1 MILRYAHLAV
11 TPDVNGPGNRLTL
24 WVQGCRRGCPGCFN
38 PDLQDPLGGRADTAG
53 AIAERA
59 LAMAPWEGVSLS
71 GGEPFDQ
78 AGPVAAFVRVLGE
91 RLGRSFDVIAFT
103 GYRLGDLRAGARD
116 QGELLSLVDLL
127 IDGPYRAELPP
138 APPLRGSANQ
148 RCLPLT
154 PRGARLL
161 RRATSS
167 RPEVAVTI
175 GPSGEIL
182 LSGFPSP
189 QLLRSLRS
197 RLRAG

>member
-11 TPDVNGPGNRLTL
+11 TPGVNGPGNRLTL

-38 PDLQDPLGGRADTAG
+38 PDLQDPLGGGADTAE
-53 AIAERA
+53 AVAERTLA
-59 LAMAPWEGVSLS
+59 LGPWEGVSLS

-78 AGPVAAFVRVLGE
+78 AGPVAAFVRALGE
-91 RLGRSFDVIAFT
+91 RRGRPLDVIAFT
-103 GYRLGDLRAGARD
+103 GYRLEDLRAGTRD
-116 QGELLSLVDLL
+116 QRDLLSLVDLL
-127 IDGPYRAELPP
+127 IDGPYRADLPP

-161 RRATSS
+161 RRAEAS

-175 GPSGEIL
+175 GPTGEIL

-197 RLRAG
+197 RLRPG